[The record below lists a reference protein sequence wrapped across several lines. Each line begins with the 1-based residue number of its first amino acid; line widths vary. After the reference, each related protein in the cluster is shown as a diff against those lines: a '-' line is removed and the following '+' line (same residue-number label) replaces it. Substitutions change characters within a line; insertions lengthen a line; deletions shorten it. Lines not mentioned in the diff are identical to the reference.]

1 MMTTIAGWMFSLLLM
16 MNTPSAAPPA
26 ATTAP
31 SVNPPAREHRFTE
44 RLVIISIDG
53 ARPDLLLRANTPT
66 VHGLIPRSTFT
77 FWARTTPHSI
87 TLPSHTSMLT
97 GVVPRKHKIEW
108 NEDLELVHPVYPS
121 YPTLFEVAKRA
132 GYTTGMVASKS
143 KFRVLNKP

>member
-1 MMTTIAGWMFSLLLM
+1 MTTMFPNWLLPILLM
-16 MNTPSAAPPA
+16 MNTVPGVPAAP
-26 ATTAP
+26 TTGP
-31 SVNPPAREHRFTE
+31 SVNPLAREHRFTE
-44 RLVIISIDG
+44 RMVIISIDG
-53 ARPDLLLRANTPT
+53 CRPDLLLRANTPT
-66 VHGLIPRSTFT
+66 VHGLIARSTFT